1 MRKHSML
8 EENLSV
14 VCLSQDFSSPAR
26 VFNSNL
32 FSFYLIIN
40 PQAAY
45 LNGYLIFAV
54 FILGASKANK
64 AADKPT
70 DPPTLAKSPL

>member
-1 MRKHSML
+1 ML

-45 LNGYLIFAV
+45 LYGYLILPYLF
-54 FILGASKANK
+54 
-64 AADKPT
+64 
-70 DPPTLAKSPL
+70 